1 MPAASQVD
9 VMRASLSDDVRGAVG
24 AERVAAWFL
33 VLLAAGFAVAI
44 VLQPGL
50 IAASPPDATFS
61 GSYDEATGTLTL
73 QHAGGDAIEDGPTSS
88 LVVVVTDADGESAQN
103 VTWAADGGDAVA
115 AYPVESGDSIAVDD
129 PSVDSDDD
137 GNAFDG
143 DATVGF
149 ELDDGDTAAVV
160 WRGRPLG
167 APGEVTTT
175 LDTVTVSTG
184 S

>member
-1 MPAASQVD
+1 
-9 VMRASLSDDVRGAVG
+9 MRASLSDDVRGAVG

-175 LDTVTVSTG
+175 LDTVTVSAG